1 MDEREG
7 KRVLPADVVEL
18 ALSLSAVAGGE
29 VDRWDG
35 RTTPPRSI
43 PLTAVASPPPLLFPG
58 EGTTLSNN
66 GMILF
71 AYPLS
76 PFRGFDIF
84 GRVLRRFQ

>member
-35 RTTPPRSI
+35 RMDDAAAIDTVNGRRVAATAAPFLERGRRSR
-43 PLTAVASPPPLLFPG
+43 TMG
-58 EGTTLSNN
+58 
-66 GMILF
+66 
-71 AYPLS
+71 
-76 PFRGFDIF
+76 
-84 GRVLRRFQ
+84 

>member
-35 RTTPPRSI
+35 WMDDAAAIDTVNGRRVAATAALSWRGDDALEQWDDSIRISIKSI
-43 PLTAVASPPPLLFPG
+43 P
-58 EGTTLSNN
+58 
-66 GMILF
+66 
-71 AYPLS
+71 
-76 PFRGFDIF
+76 
-84 GRVLRRFQ
+84 RF